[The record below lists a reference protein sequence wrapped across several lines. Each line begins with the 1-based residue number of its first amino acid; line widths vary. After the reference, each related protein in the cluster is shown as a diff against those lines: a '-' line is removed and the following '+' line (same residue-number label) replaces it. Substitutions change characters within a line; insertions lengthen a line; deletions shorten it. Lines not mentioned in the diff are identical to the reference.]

1 MLRHRGG
8 TVFHRLCF
16 IGLVEA
22 PEVLTFGVFYYM
34 AQEYHLGYFF
44 TFSEKV
50 N

>member
-8 TVFHRLCF
+8 TLFHRFCF

-22 PEVLTFGVFYYM
+22 PEVLTFGVFYYRG
-34 AQEYHLGYFF
+34 QEYLWAIFF